1 MTDRRRPTLP
11 VDVLLAALEADL
23 IAATDAEID
32 EALED
37 AVSRSVAIDGVRD
50 VLLSACGSAAE
61 DGDLPA
67 GNRGWFQTGLPR
79 H

>member
-50 VLLSACGSAAE
+50 VVLSACGSAAD
-61 DGDLPA
+61 DGDLA
-67 GNRGWFQTGLPR
+67 IDSPR
-79 H
+79 WIQMGSARH